1 MMMMSGWF
9 FAISILVISISETI
23 RWIYRWRNPK
33 CKGILPPG
41 SMGLPLLGETLSFIV
56 TANSIDI
63 HPFVRKRMNRYG
75 PLFKT
80 SIAGR
85 SIVVSTDPD
94 FNDFVFR
101 QEGKL
106 VEMWYMDSF
115 AKLLRQDTTA
125 ASGHVHKYLRHL
137 VMSHFGVETLKTRL
151 LPQLECAINRGLQ
164 EWAKQ
169 PNVQLKD
176 QTAAMIF
183 EFTAKHML
191 SYDPERSS
199 DDNIVGNL
207 SNFLEGLMSFPLRI
221 PGTAFYR
228 CRQRQQKVM
237 KVISKI
243 VEERMKRS
251 NSQGDFVDEMVE
263 DMRTETF
270 MTKEF
275 ASHVLFGI
283 LLASFET
290 ISSTVALAINY
301 LSEHPSLLQQLTEEH
316 EEILNKRRGGNPG
329 GTDGLVWEDYRSM
342 NFTHD
347 VVNESLRL
355 ANVAPGILR
364 RVIKD
369 IHVNGYTIPRG
380 WAIMVVS
387 AAQHLNPNTFED
399 PLTFDPSR
407 WKNTGSNA
415 KAKNFMAFGGGGRTC
430 AGADFSKVLMAVFLH
445 VLVTKYRWTKIK
457 GGDVVRSPTLG
468 FADGFYVSVSPK
480 HASNIEE

>member
-1 MMMMSGWF
+1 
-9 FAISILVISISETI
+9 
-23 RWIYRWRNPK
+23 
-33 CKGILPPG
+33 
-41 SMGLPLLGETLSFIV
+41 MGLPLLGETLSFIA

-63 HPFVRKRMNRYG
+63 HPFVKKRMNRYG

-80 SIAGR
+80 SVAGR

-94 FNDFVFR
+94 FNNFLFQ

-125 ASGHVHKYLRHL
+125 ASGYVHKYLRHL
-137 VMSHFGVETLKTRL
+137 VMSHFGVETLKNRL
-151 LPQLECAINRGLQ
+151 LPQLECAIKSRLQ

-169 PNVQLKD
+169 PEVQLKD

-183 EFTAKHML
+183 EFSAKHML
-191 SYDPERSS
+191 GYEAERSW
-199 DDNIVGNL
+199 DHENMVGNL

-237 KVISKI
+237 KVISEL
-243 VEERMKRS
+243 VEERMKWS
-251 NSQGDFVDEMVE
+251 NWDGGRGDFVDQMVE

-270 MTKEF
+270 LTKEF

-290 ISSTVALAINY
+290 ISSTIALAINY
-301 LSEHPSLLQQLTEEH
+301 LSHHPSLLQQLTEEH
-316 EEILNKRRGGNPG
+316 EEILNKRRREGNPG
-329 GTDGLVWEDYRSM
+329 PADGLVWEEYISM
-342 NFTHD
+342 NFTHN
-347 VVNESLRL
+347 VINESLRL

-380 WAIMVVS
+380 WAIMVVP
-387 AAQHLNPNTFED
+387 AALQLNPNIYEN
-399 PLTFDPSR
+399 PLTFNPSR

-415 KAKNFMAFGGGGRTC
+415 KAKNFLAFGGGNRAC
-430 AGADFSKVLMAVFLH
+430 AGAEFSKVLMAVFLH
-445 VLVTKYRWTKIK
+445 VLVTKYRWTKIR
-457 GGDVVRSPTLG
+457 GGDVVRAPTLG
-468 FADGFYVSVSPK
+468 FADGFYVSVSEK
-480 HASNIEE
+480 HA